1 MQPFLF
7 TFRCLSW
14 GQNQPI
20 QVDATSES
28 PPYLVVQK
36 DEYHLIL
43 GGRLSFLWIDQEKI
57 ICEVNE
63 LFAGF
68 EKCE

>member
-1 MQPFLF
+1 M
-7 TFRCLSW
+7 
-14 GQNQPI
+14 
-20 QVDATSES
+20 DATSES